1 MIDRNDRTI
10 ALVDN
15 MNRACNKRNDGLA
28 HTRDERM
35 GISFLVI
42 FVELDVVLSND
53 KKEKRDKRKRE
64 GERGGEVQG
73 MAGDKVGCL
82 GVFPG

>member
-1 MIDRNDRTI
+1 MIDRNDRAI
-10 ALVDN
+10 ALADN
-15 MNRACNKRNDGLA
+15 TNRACNERNDGLA
-28 HTRDERM
+28 HTRAHERM

-64 GERGGEVQG
+64 RKRGAARFKGWQVT
-73 MAGDKVGCL
+73 KS
-82 GVFPG
+82 GV

>member
-1 MIDRNDRTI
+1 
-10 ALVDN
+10 
-15 MNRACNKRNDGLA
+15 MNRACNERNDGLA

-53 KKEKRDKRKRE
+53 KKEKRKSERERE
-64 GERGGEVQG
+64 GRRGSRDGR
-73 MAGDKVGCL
+73 
-82 GVFPG
+82 